1 MKIYWSFGAVVC
13 LSISGLLIST
23 VVILSLIPVYT
34 PSICQDN
41 ILNSLFTIENVAYTL
56 NNITIP
62 NLSESIHININE
74 NLNNLN
80 ILSLTHITGLG
91 EVPLDIQHFLKLKST
106 RRRRQISS
114 NNPDE
119 SLYKLIGQTL
129 NLTNSGRYVPFTIT
143 NHTTTYSLD
152 NSSLELHTSVILR
165 YGVYCL
171 SDCLIDKIGN
181 LTTDLSNTSLTSTLS
196 YQSLYNVELVK
207 VLPPENYSA
216 PSLRILS
223 YEINSADNNISNTQ
237 LGAITDK
244 ASLTSIS
251 DAVNGSLNSSI
262 DYEIEADNNISNTQL
277 GAITDKASL
286 TSISDA
292 VNGSLNSSIDYE
304 IEGASIVQESID
316 TKLFSL
322 SQKQTFRYILVVII
336 KFIFQSSCDRHCQK
350 EKLKVII
357 DDGHVPRPPP
367 IIIRSVKFILPKPT
381 IVIFEKPSSSAQA
394 TTTTTT
400 ITTAH
405 TGTGET
411 TVTAHTVTGETT
423 ITAYTATGE
432 TTTAYTATE
441 EITTATGETTT
452 ATGETTT
459 AETTIATEE
468 TATVTTTEEAST
480 TSNSG

>member
-262 DYEIEADNNISNTQL
+262 DYEIE
-277 GAITDKASL
+277 
-286 TSISDA
+286 
-292 VNGSLNSSIDYE
+292 
-304 IEGASIVQESID
+304 GASIVQESID

>member
-80 ILSLTHITGLG
+80 ILSLTLITGLG

-251 DAVNGSLNSSI
+251 DAVNS
-262 DYEIEADNNISNTQL
+262 
-277 GAITDKASL
+277 
-286 TSISDA
+286 
-292 VNGSLNSSIDYE
+292 SLNSSIDYE

-423 ITAYTATGE
+423 TATGGTSETAHTGTGETTTVTGGTTATADTVTWETTITAYTATGE
-432 TTTAYTATE
+432 TTTAYTATG

-459 AETTIATEE
+459 GTISTETITI
-468 TATVTTTEEAST
+468 S
-480 TSNSG
+480 

>member
-80 ILSLTHITGLG
+80 ILSLTLITGLG

-223 YEINSADNNISNTQ
+223 YEINS
-237 LGAITDK
+237 
-244 ASLTSIS
+244 
-251 DAVNGSLNSSI
+251 
-262 DYEIEADNNISNTQL
+262 ADNNISNTQL

>member
-1 MKIYWSFGAVVC
+1 
-13 LSISGLLIST
+13 L
-23 VVILSLIPVYT
+23 
-34 PSICQDN
+34 
-41 ILNSLFTIENVAYTL
+41 TL
-56 NNITIP
+56 
-62 NLSESIHININE
+62 
-74 NLNNLN
+74 
-80 ILSLTHITGLG
+80 ITGLG

-223 YEINSADNNISNTQ
+223 YEINS
-237 LGAITDK
+237 
-244 ASLTSIS
+244 
-251 DAVNGSLNSSI
+251 
-262 DYEIEADNNISNTQL
+262 ADNNISNTQL